1 MEFLLI
7 SFLVVQINLLISPE
21 QSIQNKIDEILVLPE
36 HSARLTGSHF
46 YKLVNSGAADIAMTG
61 LTKALLDGYWPHATT
76 KWKIAGKELSESLIM
91 DKDAQRIYDNNIR
104 ATKLEAKFRT
114 WEDDTKGIDDMVYF
128 TLHAS
133 CFRIKEKYLRIG
145 EYSKNLI
152 NFCEEEE
159 SLLCSTDT
167 PYWHCRNQRLD

>member
-7 SFLVVQINLLISPE
+7 SLLILKINLLISPE
-21 QSIQNKIDEILVLPE
+21 QSIQNKIDYILTEPE
-36 HSARLTGSHF
+36 LSARLTGPHF
-46 YKLVNSGAADIAMTG
+46 YKMVNSGAADVAMTG
-61 LTKALLDGYWPHATT
+61 LTKALLDGYWPHAST
-76 KWKIAGKELSESLIM
+76 KWKIAGKELSEFLIM
-91 DKDAQRIYDNNIR
+91 DEDAQNFYANHIR

-114 WEDDTKGIDDMVYF
+114 WEDDIKGFDDMIYF

-145 EYSKNLI
+145 EYSKNLM

-167 PYWHCRNQRLD
+167 P